1 MVDKTKNR
9 LLMFLNV
16 FILSHIIIPVCVEK
30 KNTSYKFLLDEVEAN
45 NRETSIIDCITE
57 VVKES

>member
-1 MVDKTKNR
+1 
-9 LLMFLNV
+9 MFL
-16 FILSHIIIPVCVEK
+16 FFPILLYQSVLKK

-45 NRETSIIDCITE
+45 NKETSIIDYITE